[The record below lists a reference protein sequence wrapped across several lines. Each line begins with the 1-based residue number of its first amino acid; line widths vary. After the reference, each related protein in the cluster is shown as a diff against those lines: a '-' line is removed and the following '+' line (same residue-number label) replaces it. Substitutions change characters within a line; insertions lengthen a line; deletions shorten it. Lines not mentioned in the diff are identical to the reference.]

1 MAQGTVR
8 KLIDFNVDSAEKL
21 REFADLLEQQQ
32 ANPFRV
38 RAYRRAAETV
48 ESCDQDLREVLAR
61 EGVAGLDKLPFI
73 GTGIAASIQELARYG
88 RLARMDRLRGELD
101 PEELFQTV
109 PGVGSVLARQIHET
123 LGVDTL
129 EELEVASHDGRLQ
142 RVEGIG
148 PRKAR
153 AIRASL
159 DEMLRRVKGRP
170 VVQRSEPTVEELLDV
185 DEEYRCKVASGEL
198 PLIAPKRFNPTQRKW
213 LPILHTERDDW
224 HFTAMFSN
232 TARAH
237 ELGRTQDW
245 VVVYF
250 YDREHNEGQQTVVS
264 ETRGPLKGK
273 RVVRGREAQC
283 RSFYR
288 AHSRAAAGP

>member
-1 MAQGTVR
+1 MAQSTVR
-8 KLIDFNVDSAEKL
+8 RLSDFNADAAEKL
-21 REFADLLEQQQ
+21 RELADLLEQQQ

-48 ESCDQDLREVLAR
+48 ESCEQDIREILAR
-61 EGVAGLDKLPFI
+61 EGVAGLDELPFI
-73 GTGIAASIQELARYG
+73 GSGIAGSLQELARYG

-109 PGVGSVLARQIHET
+109 PGVGAVLARQIHET

-129 EELEVASHDGRLQ
+129 EELEVASHDGRLE

-159 DEMLRRVKGRP
+159 DEMLRRLKGRP
-170 VVQRSEPTVEELLDV
+170 VTERAEPTVEELLDV
-185 DEEYRCKVASGEL
+185 DEEYRCKVASGDL
-198 PLIAPKRFNPTQRKW
+198 PVIAPRRFNPTQRKW
-213 LPILHTERDDW
+213 LPVLHTERGEW
-224 HFTAMFSN
+224 HFTVMFSN

-237 ELGRTQDW
+237 ELERTQDW

-250 YDREHNEGQQTVVS
+250 YDSDHNEGQQTVVS

-288 AHSRAAAGP
+288 DHAKGR

>member
-1 MAQGTVR
+1 MAQGTAR
-8 KLIDFNVDSAEKL
+8 RQIDFNADAAEKL
-21 REFADLLEQQQ
+21 REMADLLEQQN

-38 RAYRRAAETV
+38 RAYQRAAETV
-48 ESCDQDLREVLAR
+48 ESCEQDVRDLLAR
-61 EGVAGLDKLPFI
+61 DGVAGLAELPFI
-73 GTGIAASIQELARYG
+73 GHGIAGSLQELARYG
-88 RLARMDRLRGELD
+88 RLVRMDRLRGELD

-109 PGVGSVLARQIHET
+109 PGVGTVLARQIHEV

-129 EELEVASHDGRLQ
+129 EELEVAAHDGRLE

-153 AIRASL
+153 AMRASL
-159 DEMLRRVKGRP
+159 DEMLRRLRTRP
-170 VVQRSEPTVEELLDV
+170 IADRLAPSIEEILDV
-185 DEEYRCKVASGEL
+185 DEEYRCKVASNEL
-198 PLIAPKRFNPTQRKW
+198 PTIAPKRFNPSHRDW
-213 LPILHTERDDW
+213 LPVLHTERGDW
-224 HFTAMFSN
+224 HFTLLFSN

-250 YDREHNEGQQTVVS
+250 YDRDNNEGQHTVVT

-273 RVVRGREAQC
+273 RVVRGLEARC
-283 RSFYR
+283 RNFYR
-288 AHSRAAAGP
+288 VHAKGN

>member
-1 MAQGTVR
+1 M
-8 KLIDFNVDSAEKL
+8 
-21 REFADLLEQQQ
+21 ADLLEQQN

-38 RAYRRAAETV
+38 RAYQRAAETV
-48 ESCDQDLREVLAR
+48 ESCEQDIRDLLAR
-61 EGVAGLDKLPFI
+61 EGVAGLAELPFI
-73 GTGIAASIQELARYG
+73 GRGIAGSLQELARHG
-88 RLARMDRLRGELD
+88 RLLRMDRLRGELD

-109 PGVGSVLARQIHET
+109 PGVGTVLARQIHEV

-129 EELEVASHDGRLQ
+129 EELEVAAHDGRLE

-153 AIRASL
+153 AMRASL
-159 DEMLRRVKGRP
+159 DEMLRRLRTRP
-170 VVQRSEPTVEELLDV
+170 VAERLAPSIEEILDV
-185 DEEYRCKVASGEL
+185 DEEYRCKVASGDL
-198 PLIAPKRFNPTQRKW
+198 PTISPRRFNPAHRDW
-213 LPILHTERDDW
+213 LPVLHTERGEW
-224 HFTAMFSN
+224 HFTVMFSN

-250 YDREHNEGQQTVVS
+250 YDRDNSEGQHTVVT

-273 RVVRGREAQC
+273 RVVRGQEARC
-283 RSFYR
+283 RNFYR
-288 AHSRAAAGP
+288 EHAKGS